1 LEKVVEI
8 HIDGFEETLRRVV
21 REELARARGGWLTS
35 EEAAEYLGVS
45 RASLHN
51 LVSAGRLPRHGA
63 RGTAL
68 RFKPSDLDA
77 YAEARR

>member
-1 LEKVVEI
+1 VEI
-8 HIDGFEETLRRVV
+8 QISGFEDTVRRVV
-21 REELARARGGWLTS
+21 REELARAREGWLNAQ
-35 EEAAEYLGVS
+35 EAADYLGVS

-51 LVSAGRLPRHGA
+51 LVSAGRLPRHGE

-68 RFKPSDLDA
+68 RFRPSDLDV